1 LLKIVIDTN
10 VIISALRSRKGA
22 SYRLLMLLGDDRLKS
37 VISVPLFLEYE
48 SVAKRLTDSQGLS
61 IGVIDDVLDYL
72 CQVSTFRREIYYL
85 WRPFLK
91 DPGDDMVLEVAV
103 AAECPYIIT
112 FNQADFDGSE
122 TFGVQAIKPTAFL
135 ELIGDL

>member
-1 LLKIVIDTN
+1 MFKVVIDTN
-10 VIISALRSRKGA
+10 VIIAALRSQQGA
-22 SYRLLMLLGDDRLKS
+22 SYRLLMLLGDNRFNN

-48 SVAKRLTDSQGLS
+48 SVAKRLTDSHGLS
-61 IGVIDDVLDYL
+61 NEVIDNVLDYL

-91 DPGDDMVLEVAV
+91 DSGDDMVLEVAV
-103 AAECPYIIT
+103 PAECSHIIT
-112 FNQADFDGSE
+112 FNQADFSGSE
-122 TFGVQAIKPTAFL
+122 TFGVRTIKPKPFL